1 MKISKKRKNQC
12 IVVSIFII
20 LYLFIPTIVT
30 LNMTGTIDTLVPQE
44 DIDGRSVI
52 VEYKNATQSV
62 SVEKFITMVMAARF
76 DISREVE
83 VLKAES
89 IMIRTDILRIM
100 GDNLTIDSKDLGME
114 YYTTSIMRSKWKDDF
129 NDNYELIKDCT
140 SSTYGLAIKY
150 QGEFIDARYTEVSG
164 GTTLSGNDILGEGHE
179 YMIPVECEKD
189 KESPDY
195 VAVKTISNKE
205 FATAFEKNFDGL
217 TMDKSNLENQVQIA
231 ARSTE
236 GYVQKIQ
243 VGNVV
248 MTGNTFAQI
257 LGINS
262 PNFKLSFMD
271 STVKVNTV
279 GVGEGL
285 GVSMYTADYM
295 AKNGAG
301 YEEILKTFYNDISIL
316 CE

>member
-1 MKISKKRKNQC
+1 
-12 IVVSIFII
+12 
-20 LYLFIPTIVT
+20 
-30 LNMTGTIDTLVPQE
+30 MTGTIDTLVPQE

-114 YYTTSIMRSKWKDDF
+114 YYTTSIMRSKWKDNF

>member
-114 YYTTSIMRSKWKDDF
+114 YYTTSIMRSKWKDNF

>member
-20 LYLFIPTIVT
+20 LYLFIPTFVT

-205 FATAFEKNFDGL
+205 FAAAFEKNFDGL

>member
-83 VLKAES
+83 VLKVES

-114 YYTTSIMRSKWKDDF
+114 YYTTSIMRSKWKDNF

-205 FATAFEKNFDGL
+205 FAAAFEKNFDGL
-217 TMDKSNLENQVQIA
+217 TMEKSNLENQVQIA

>member
-20 LYLFIPTIVT
+20 LYLFIPTFVT
-30 LNMTGTIDTLVPQE
+30 LNMTGTIDTLVPRE
-44 DIDGRSVI
+44 DIDGRSII

-150 QGEFIDARYTEVSG
+150 QGKFIDARYTEVSG
-164 GTTLSGNDILGEGHE
+164 GTTLSGNDVLGEGHE

-189 KESPDY
+189 KESTDY

-205 FATAFEKNFDGL
+205 FAAAFEKNFDGL

-271 STVKVNTV
+271 SGVKVNTV
-279 GVGEGL
+279 GVGEGM
-285 GVSMYTADYM
+285 GMSMYTADYM